1 MSVYKFS
8 YNSSGSYNVS
18 GAGKN
23 LYGNYTCTGLLTDI
37 IGNTGTLEMFRVYDQ
52 AAPPPPP
59 ANEAA
64 TASTAAPAARRQSR
78 PPVTQTDL
86 SVSGS
91 AAISPAHK
99 KQGTGMGMG
108 MMGAK
113 LESKRKVGQGM
124 MPKTSPVAKP
134 KVGTGMGGGGGMQPL
149 PKVIPD
155 KHVTRARQVV
165 KQLREQVGV
174 SATRAKWA
182 LGGRRVDD
190 TRVLDGGRVD
200 SGRLPCMSADVSQSR
215 SLHLGYGPNLLRIAE
230 ADKLLCML
238 SCVRHRL
245 PPCRGSRSLST
256 KPLHPGTRTSSLR

>member
-1 MSVYKFS
+1 MYKFS

-182 LGGRRVDD
+182 LGGKPRGWHTGIGWRE
-190 TRVLDGGRVD
+190 
-200 SGRLPCMSADVSQSR
+200 SRLWEATLYVCGCEPVPQPPPR
-215 SLHLGYGPNLLRIAE
+215 LRA
-230 ADKLLCML
+230 
-238 SCVRHRL
+238 
-245 PPCRGSRSLST
+245 
-256 KPLHPGTRTSSLR
+256 

>member
-1 MSVYKFS
+1 MQFS
-8 YNSSGSYNVS
+8 TNSSGSYNVS

-134 KVGTGMGGGGGMQPL
+134 KVGTGMGGGGMQPL

-174 SATRAKWA
+174 STAGAKWA
-182 LGGRRVDD
+182 LGRQARGRR
-190 TRVLDGGRVD
+190 TGIGR
-200 SGRLPCMSADVSQSR
+200 RLPCMSVGVNQSR
-215 SLHLGYGPNLLRIAE
+215 SIHLG
-230 ADKLLCML
+230 
-238 SCVRHRL
+238 
-245 PPCRGSRSLST
+245 
-256 KPLHPGTRTSSLR
+256 